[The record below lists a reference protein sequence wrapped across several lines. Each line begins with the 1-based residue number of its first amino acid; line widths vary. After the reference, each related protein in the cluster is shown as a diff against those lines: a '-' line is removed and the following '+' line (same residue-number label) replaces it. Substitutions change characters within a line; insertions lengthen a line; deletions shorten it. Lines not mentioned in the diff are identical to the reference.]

1 MNRIRRVAVLGAIAV
16 GVLCVAVRAGAD
28 PIGLTVLTGPSLQQT
43 ENRPCI
49 IGDPSC
55 HNRGTIPYTLIPPHD
70 PSDTLS
76 SPVYTVDQL
85 RRLLGSDVFFVGID
99 LNQAMG
105 HDHGAYTLSS
115 FTMSID
121 GVVAYST
128 TGPKTL
134 FPINPGNGYS
144 DASIT
149 GFNLAGLSG
158 SQTLVFTATFTGA
171 TAGRE
176 QYFLRAG
183 SASARGSS
191 PAATPEPASLLLL
204 GTGLGTIVLRRARR
218 PIA

>member
-115 FTMSID
+115 FTMSVD

-134 FPINPGNGYS
+134 FP
-144 DASIT
+144 
-149 GFNLAGLSG
+149 
-158 SQTLVFTATFTGA
+158 QTLVFTATFTGA

-218 PIA
+218 LIA